1 MCQAIIDMKKNAYDD
16 GFQKGE
22 ESGFQKGEESGFQK
36 GEESGFQ
43 KGEESGFQKGEES
56 GFQKGEESGF
66 QKGEER
72 TVTSIVRRMLN
83 AKYDV
88 QEISKMTGVTV
99 QTIDQIIVAHR

>member
-22 ESGFQKGEESGFQK
+22 ESGFQKGA
-36 GEESGFQ
+36 
-43 KGEESGFQKGEES
+43 
-56 GFQKGEESGF
+56 
-66 QKGEER
+66 ER

-99 QTIDQIIVAHR
+99 QTIDQISVAQGRC